1 MFKNYIFYRCLI
13 ILYFEDILNYYCNIG
28 GERYGFFSTFIFYII
43 FLLGYLDYFEVTII
57 SRMKVSTFKYI
68 KLLKFL
74 EFFYVILTIIL
85 IVIYLYIN
93 VEIFS
98 YFYYSLSIII
108 YFGIL
113 IYDFWKKKITK
124 KDFIIYFLYFF
135 IDITLIVALLYL
147 MKILMSDFPS
157 V

>member
-1 MFKNYIFYRCLI
+1 MDFLVLLSLI
-13 ILYFEDILNYYCNIG
+13 LFFFWAILTIY
-28 GERYGFFSTFIFYII
+28 
-43 FLLGYLDYFEVTII
+43 EVTII

-74 EFFYVILTIIL
+74 EFFYVILIIIL
-85 IVIYLYIN
+85 IDFYLYIN

-113 IYDFWKKKITK
+113 VYDFWKKKITK

-135 IDITLIVALLYL
+135 IDITLIIALLHL
-147 MKILMSDFPS
+147 IMILMSDFPS

>member
-1 MFKNYIFYRCLI
+1 M
-13 ILYFEDILNYYCNIG
+13 DILGIL
-28 GERYGFFSTFIFYII
+28 FILWAIVTI
-43 FLLGYLDYFEVTII
+43 FEVVII
-57 SRMKVSTFKYI
+57 SGMQVSTFKYV

-74 EFFYVILTIIL
+74 EFFYVVLII
-85 IVIYLYIN
+85 IQINFYLYIN
-93 VEIFS
+93 TEIFS
-98 YFYYSLSIII
+98 YLSYSLSVII

-135 IDITLIVALLYL
+135 IDITLIYL
-147 MKILMSDFPS
+147 IIILILRNFPT

>member
-1 MFKNYIFYRCLI
+1 MDFLVLLFF
-13 ILYFEDILNYYCNIG
+13 ILFFFWAILTI
-28 GERYGFFSTFIFYII
+28 
-43 FLLGYLDYFEVTII
+43 FEVTII

-74 EFFYVILTIIL
+74 EFLEFFYVILII
-85 IVIYLYIN
+85 ISIDFYLYIN
-93 VEIFS
+93 VEILS

-113 IYDFWKKKITK
+113 TYDFWEKKITK
-124 KDFIIYFLYFF
+124 KNFIIYFLYFF
-135 IDITLIVALLYL
+135 IDITLIIALLHL
-147 MKILMSDFPS
+147 IMILMSDFPS

>member
-1 MFKNYIFYRCLI
+1 MEILAFLFLI
-13 ILYFEDILNYYCNIG
+13 LFFFWAILTI
-28 GERYGFFSTFIFYII
+28 
-43 FLLGYLDYFEVTII
+43 FEVTII

-74 EFFYVILTIIL
+74 EFFYVILII
-85 IVIYLYIN
+85 ISIDFYLYIN
-93 VEIFS
+93 VEILS

-113 IYDFWKKKITK
+113 IYDFWEKKITK
-124 KDFIIYFLYFF
+124 KNFIIYFLYFF
-135 IDITLIVALLYL
+135 IDITLIIALLHL
-147 MKILMSDFPS
+147 IMILMSDFPS

>member
-1 MFKNYIFYRCLI
+1 MNFLVLLFLI
-13 ILYFEDILNYYCNIG
+13 LFFFWAILTIY
-28 GERYGFFSTFIFYII
+28 
-43 FLLGYLDYFEVTII
+43 EVTII

-68 KLLKFL
+68 KLSKFL
-74 EFFYVILTIIL
+74 EFFYVILIIIL
-85 IVIYLYIN
+85 IDFYLYIN

-113 IYDFWKKKITK
+113 VYDFWEKKITK
-124 KDFIIYFLYFF
+124 KNFIIYFLYFF
-135 IDITLIVALLYL
+135 IDIALIVALLYL
-147 MKILMSDFPS
+147 MMILMSDFPS

>member
-1 MFKNYIFYRCLI
+1 M
-13 ILYFEDILNYYCNIG
+13 DILVFLFLKL
-28 GERYGFFSTFIFYII
+28 FFFWAILTI
-43 FLLGYLDYFEVTII
+43 FEVAVI
-57 SRMKVSTFKYI
+57 SSMKVTTFKYI

-74 EFFYVILTIIL
+74 EFFYVILTIVSIDF
-85 IVIYLYIN
+85 YLHIGPK
-93 VEIFS
+93 VFS
-98 YFYYSLSIII
+98 YLIYSLFIMT

-135 IDITLIVALLYL
+135 IDIVLIYL
-147 MKILMSDFPS
+147 IMVLILSNFPS

>member
-1 MFKNYIFYRCLI
+1 MGILVFLFLI
-13 ILYFEDILNYYCNIG
+13 LFFFWAILTI
-28 GERYGFFSTFIFYII
+28 
-43 FLLGYLDYFEVTII
+43 FEVTII
-57 SRMKVSTFKYI
+57 SRMEVSTFKYI

-74 EFFYVILTIIL
+74 EFFYVILIIIL
-85 IVIYLYIN
+85 IDFYLYIN

-113 IYDFWKKKITK
+113 IYDFWEKKITK
-124 KDFIIYFLYFF
+124 KNFIIYFIYFF
-135 IDITLIVALLYL
+135 IDITLIIALLHL
-147 MKILMSDFPS
+147 IMILMSYFPS

>member
-1 MFKNYIFYRCLI
+1 MG
-13 ILYFEDILNYYCNIG
+13 ILVFLFLKLSFFWAIL
-28 GERYGFFSTFIFYII
+28 TV
-43 FLLGYLDYFEVTII
+43 FEVAVI

-74 EFFYVILTIIL
+74 EFLEFFYVILII
-85 IVIYLYIN
+85 ISIDFYLYIN
-93 VEIFS
+93 VEILS

-113 IYDFWKKKITK
+113 IYDFWEKKITK
-124 KDFIIYFLYFF
+124 KNFIIYFLYFF
-135 IDITLIVALLYL
+135 IDIALIVVLLYL
-147 MKILMSDFPS
+147 IMILMNDFPS

>member
-1 MFKNYIFYRCLI
+1 MNFLVLLFF
-13 ILYFEDILNYYCNIG
+13 ILFFFWAILTI
-28 GERYGFFSTFIFYII
+28 
-43 FLLGYLDYFEVTII
+43 FEVTII

-74 EFFYVILTIIL
+74 EFFYVILTIIS
-85 IVIYLYIN
+85 IVFYLYIN

-113 IYDFWKKKITK
+113 IYDFWEKKITK
-124 KDFIIYFLYFF
+124 KNFIIYFLYFF
-135 IDITLIVALLYL
+135 IDITLIIALLHL
-147 MKILMSDFPS
+147 IMILMSDFPS

>member
-1 MFKNYIFYRCLI
+1 MEILAFLFLI
-13 ILYFEDILNYYCNIG
+13 LFFFWAILTI
-28 GERYGFFSTFIFYII
+28 
-43 FLLGYLDYFEVTII
+43 FEVTII

-74 EFFYVILTIIL
+74 EFFYVILIIIL
-85 IVIYLYIN
+85 IDFYLYIN

-113 IYDFWKKKITK
+113 VYDFWEKKITK
-124 KDFIIYFLYFF
+124 KNFIIYFIYFF
-135 IDITLIVALLYL
+135 IDITLIIALLHL
-147 MKILMSDFPS
+147 IMILMSDFPS

>member
-1 MFKNYIFYRCLI
+1 MDFLVLLSLI
-13 ILYFEDILNYYCNIG
+13 LFFFWAILTI
-28 GERYGFFSTFIFYII
+28 
-43 FLLGYLDYFEVTII
+43 FEVTII
-57 SRMKVSTFKYI
+57 NRMKVSTFKYI

-93 VEIFS
+93 VEILS

-135 IDITLIVALLYL
+135 IDITLIIALLHL
-147 MKILMSDFPS
+147 IMILMSDFPS

>member
-1 MFKNYIFYRCLI
+1 MNFLVLLFLI
-13 ILYFEDILNYYCNIG
+13 LFFFWAILTIY
-28 GERYGFFSTFIFYII
+28 
-43 FLLGYLDYFEVTII
+43 EVTII

-74 EFFYVILTIIL
+74 EFFYVILIIIL
-85 IVIYLYIN
+85 IDFYLYIN

-113 IYDFWKKKITK
+113 VYDFWEKKITK
-124 KDFIIYFLYFF
+124 KNFIIYFLYFF
-135 IDITLIVALLYL
+135 IDIALIVALLYL
-147 MKILMSDFPS
+147 MMILMSDFPS

>member
-1 MFKNYIFYRCLI
+1 M
-13 ILYFEDILNYYCNIG
+13 DILGIL
-28 GERYGFFSTFIFYII
+28 FILWAVLTI
-43 FLLGYLDYFEVTII
+43 FEVVVI
-57 SRMKVSTFKYI
+57 SSMKVSTFKYV

-74 EFFYVILTIIL
+74 EFFYVVLII
-85 IVIYLYIN
+85 IQINFYLYIN
-93 VEIFS
+93 TEIFS
-98 YFYYSLSIII
+98 YLSYSLSVII

-135 IDITLIVALLYL
+135 IDIALIVALLYL
-147 MKILMSDFPS
+147 IMILMSDFPT

>member
-1 MFKNYIFYRCLI
+1 MEILAFLFLI
-13 ILYFEDILNYYCNIG
+13 LFFFWAILTI
-28 GERYGFFSTFIFYII
+28 
-43 FLLGYLDYFEVTII
+43 FEVTII

-74 EFFYVILTIIL
+74 EFFYVILIIIL
-85 IVIYLYIN
+85 IDFYLYIN

-113 IYDFWKKKITK
+113 TYDFWEKKITK
-124 KDFIIYFLYFF
+124 KNFIIYFLYFF
-135 IDITLIVALLYL
+135 IDIALIVVLLYL
-147 MKILMSDFPS
+147 IMILMNDFPS

>member
-1 MFKNYIFYRCLI
+1 MDFLVFLFLI
-13 ILYFEDILNYYCNIG
+13 LFFFWAILTI
-28 GERYGFFSTFIFYII
+28 
-43 FLLGYLDYFEVTII
+43 FEVTII
-57 SRMKVSTFKYI
+57 SRMEVSTFKYI

-74 EFFYVILTIIL
+74 EFFYVILIIIL
-85 IVIYLYIN
+85 IDFYLYIN

-124 KDFIIYFLYFF
+124 KNFIIYFLYFF
-135 IDITLIVALLYL
+135 IDITLIIALLHL
-147 MKILMSDFPS
+147 IMILMSDFPS

>member
-1 MFKNYIFYRCLI
+1 MGILVFLFLI
-13 ILYFEDILNYYCNIG
+13 LFFFWAILTI
-28 GERYGFFSTFIFYII
+28 
-43 FLLGYLDYFEVTII
+43 FEVTII

-74 EFFYVILTIIL
+74 EFFYVILIIIL
-85 IVIYLYIN
+85 IDFYLYIN

-124 KDFIIYFLYFF
+124 KNFIIYFLYFF
-135 IDITLIVALLYL
+135 IDITLIIALLHL
-147 MKILMSDFPS
+147 IMILMSDFPS

>member
-1 MFKNYIFYRCLI
+1 M
-13 ILYFEDILNYYCNIG
+13 DILVFL
-28 GERYGFFSTFIFYII
+28 FFKLFIFWAI
-43 FLLGYLDYFEVTII
+43 LTVFEVAVIH
-57 SRMKVSTFKYI
+57 SMEVSTFKYI

-74 EFFYVILTIIL
+74 EFFYVILIIIL
-85 IVIYLYIN
+85 IDFYLYIN

-113 IYDFWKKKITK
+113 IYDFWEKKITK
-124 KDFIIYFLYFF
+124 KNFIIYFIYFF
-135 IDITLIVALLYL
+135 NDITLIIALLHL
-147 MKILMSDFPS
+147 IMILMSDFPS

>member
-1 MFKNYIFYRCLI
+1 MDILVFLFLKLFFFWI
-13 ILYFEDILNYYCNIG
+13 ILTI
-28 GERYGFFSTFIFYII
+28 
-43 FLLGYLDYFEVTII
+43 FEVVVIY
-57 SRMKVSTFKYI
+57 SMEVSTFKYI

-74 EFFYVILTIIL
+74 EFFYVVLTIIS
-85 IVIYLYIN
+85 IDFYLYIDIEN
-93 VEIFS
+93 FS
-98 YFYYSLSIII
+98 YFYYLLSIII

-135 IDITLIVALLYL
+135 IDIVLIYL
-147 MKILMSDFPS
+147 IMILILRNFPT

>member
-1 MFKNYIFYRCLI
+1 MGILAFLFLI
-13 ILYFEDILNYYCNIG
+13 LFFFWAILTI
-28 GERYGFFSTFIFYII
+28 
-43 FLLGYLDYFEVTII
+43 FEVTII

-74 EFFYVILTIIL
+74 EFLEFFYVILII
-85 IVIYLYIN
+85 ISIDFYLYIN
-93 VEIFS
+93 VEILS

-113 IYDFWKKKITK
+113 IYDFWEKKITK
-124 KDFIIYFLYFF
+124 KNFIIYFLYFF
-135 IDITLIVALLYL
+135 IDITLIIALLHL
-147 MKILMSDFPS
+147 IMILMSDFPS

>member
-1 MFKNYIFYRCLI
+1 M
-13 ILYFEDILNYYCNIG
+13 DILGIL
-28 GERYGFFSTFIFYII
+28 FILWAILTI
-43 FLLGYLDYFEVTII
+43 FEVVII
-57 SRMKVSTFKYI
+57 SGMQVSTFKYV

-74 EFFYVILTIIL
+74 EFFYVVLII
-85 IVIYLYIN
+85 IQINFYLYIN
-93 VEIFS
+93 TEIFS
-98 YFYYSLSIII
+98 YLSYSLSVIT

-135 IDITLIVALLYL
+135 VDIALMYLII
-147 MKILMSDFPS
+147 ILILSNFPS

>member
-1 MFKNYIFYRCLI
+1 MEILAFLFLI
-13 ILYFEDILNYYCNIG
+13 LFFFWAILTIY
-28 GERYGFFSTFIFYII
+28 
-43 FLLGYLDYFEVTII
+43 EVTII

-74 EFFYVILTIIL
+74 EFFYVILIIIL
-85 IVIYLYIN
+85 IDFYLYIN

-113 IYDFWKKKITK
+113 VYDFWEKKITK
-124 KDFIIYFLYFF
+124 KNFIIYFLYFF
-135 IDITLIVALLYL
+135 IDITLIIALLHL
-147 MKILMSDFPS
+147 IMILMSDFPS

>member
-1 MFKNYIFYRCLI
+1 M
-13 ILYFEDILNYYCNIG
+13 DILGIL
-28 GERYGFFSTFIFYII
+28 FILWAILTI
-43 FLLGYLDYFEVTII
+43 FEVVVI
-57 SRMKVSTFKYI
+57 SSMKVSTFKYV

-74 EFFYVILTIIL
+74 EFFYVVLII
-85 IVIYLYIN
+85 IQINFYLYIN
-93 VEIFS
+93 IEIFL
-98 YFYYSLSIII
+98 YLIYSLSTII

-135 IDITLIVALLYL
+135 IDIALIVALLYL
-147 MKILMSDFPS
+147 MMILMSDFPS

>member
-1 MFKNYIFYRCLI
+1 M
-13 ILYFEDILNYYCNIG
+13 DILGIL
-28 GERYGFFSTFIFYII
+28 FILWAIVTI
-43 FLLGYLDYFEVTII
+43 FEVVII
-57 SRMKVSTFKYI
+57 SGMKVSTFKYV

-74 EFFYVILTIIL
+74 EFFYVVLII
-85 IVIYLYIN
+85 IQINFYLYIN
-93 VEIFS
+93 IEIFL
-98 YFYYSLSIII
+98 YLIYSLSTII

-135 IDITLIVALLYL
+135 IDIALIVALLYL
-147 MKILMSDFPS
+147 IMILMSDFPT

>member
-1 MFKNYIFYRCLI
+1 M
-13 ILYFEDILNYYCNIG
+13 DILGIL
-28 GERYGFFSTFIFYII
+28 FILWAILTI
-43 FLLGYLDYFEVTII
+43 FEVVVI
-57 SRMKVSTFKYI
+57 SGMKVSTFKYV

-74 EFFYVILTIIL
+74 EFFYVVLII
-85 IVIYLYIN
+85 IQINFYLYIN
-93 VEIFS
+93 TEIFS
-98 YFYYSLSIII
+98 YLSYSLSVIT

-135 IDITLIVALLYL
+135 IDIVLIYL
-147 MKILMSDFPS
+147 IMVLILSNFPS